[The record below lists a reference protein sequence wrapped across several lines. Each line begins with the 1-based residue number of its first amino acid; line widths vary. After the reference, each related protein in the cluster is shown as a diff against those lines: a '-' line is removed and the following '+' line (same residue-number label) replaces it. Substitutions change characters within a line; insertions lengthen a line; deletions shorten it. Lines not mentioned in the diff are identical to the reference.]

1 MKQDGLK
8 FFTDTHLTSI
18 GLMIFFLF
26 FVGVMIWVYRRNS
39 KEIYQSMEQLPLND
53 GEIIYER

>member
-26 FVGVMIWVYRRNS
+26 FVGVMFWIYRRNS
-39 KEIYQSMEQLPLND
+39 KELYSGMEQLPLND
-53 GEIIYER
+53 GEITYER